1 MNAINPQSVPNL
13 AAQTRILLAED
24 EPTNMAIL
32 SAFLQSADFEVV
44 EAVNGKIAWDI
55 LSKDSN
61 FDLLVTDHR
70 MPEMEGLDLAIR
82 MRNDAR
88 LKKIPVIMQTSATE
102 PEEVLKGIRAGVYYY
117 LAKPY
122 EEEILLGIVRS
133 AVQERRQK
141 AQIEER
147 MARQYEAMSVIVNA
161 DMHVRTLGEVENL
174 SLLLGSICT
183 RPDLAASGF
192 FELLLNAVEHGNL
205 GVGFR
210 TKNKL
215 LSSGTW
221 EQEVRRLL
229 DLPENKP
236 KKVVVHFKRSERSI
250 EVIIQD
256 EGPGFDWRPY
266 LEIDPARATQIN
278 GRGIAKASLLS
289 FDRVEFMGN
298 GNTVK
303 ITTTLKS

>member
-1 MNAINPQSVPNL
+1 MNALNQQSVPNL

-55 LSKDSN
+55 LAKDPH
-61 FDLLVTDHR
+61 FDLVVTDHR
-70 MPEMEGLDLAIR
+70 MPEMEGLDLAVR
-82 MRNDAR
+82 MRNDPR

-141 AQIEER
+141 SQIEER
-147 MARQYEAMSVIVNA
+147 MTRQYEAMSVIVNA
-161 DMHVRTLGEVENL
+161 EMHVRTLAEVENL

-183 RPDLAASGF
+183 RPELAASGF

-210 TKNKL
+210 NKNKL

-221 EQEVRRLL
+221 EQEVRRLIA
-229 DLPENKP
+229 LPENLS
-236 KKVVVHFKRSERSI
+236 KKVIVTFKHTGHMI
-250 EVIIQD
+250 EVVIQD
-256 EGPGFDWRPY
+256 EGAGFDWRPY

-278 GRGIAKASLLS
+278 GRGIAKAALLS
-289 FDRVEFMGN
+289 FDRVEFMGS

-303 ITTTLKS
+303 ITTSVKT

>member
-1 MNAINPQSVPNL
+1 MNALNQQSVPNL
-13 AAQTRILLAED
+13 TAQTRILLAED

-55 LSKDSN
+55 LSKDPK
-61 FDLLVTDHR
+61 FDLVVTDHR

-82 MRNDAR
+82 MRNDPR

-141 AQIEER
+141 SQIEDR
-147 MARQYEAMSVIVNA
+147 MTRQYEAMSVIVNA
-161 DMHVRTLGEVENL
+161 EMHVQTLGEVENL

-183 RPDLAASGF
+183 RPELAASGF

-210 TKNKL
+210 NKNKL

-221 EQEVRRLL
+221 EQEVRRLIS
-229 DLPENKP
+229 LPENQS
-236 KKVVVHFKRSERSI
+236 KKVVVTFKHTGRMI
-250 EVIIQD
+250 EVVIQD

-278 GRGIAKASLLS
+278 GRGIAKAALLS
-289 FDRVEFMGN
+289 FDRVEFIGN

-303 ITTTLKS
+303 ITTSVKT